1 VGHLSEITA
10 IFADCRDF
18 TRLTREMGPE
28 VITPFIDEFFRRCGD
43 IVVSHD
49 GILDN
54 FRGDA
59 VLAFFN
65 VPIRNEN
72 HVAAGV
78 EAAVQIQAAVPEI
91 NARLGS
97 EDVLG
102 VGIGVTTGMAYAS
115 LVGSDDCK
123 DYTVMGD
130 VVNMGSRLQNL
141 AGRGEILASE
151 SVHERVADAFPDAS
165 ESTVEIKGASDPVNV
180 YRLLTSES
188 PAQTSS

>member
-1 VGHLSEITA
+1 MGHLSDITV

-18 TRLTREMGPE
+18 TRLTHELGPE
-28 VITPFIDEFFRRCGD
+28 VITPLVDQFFRRCSE

-65 VPIRNEN
+65 VPIRHED
-72 HVAAGV
+72 HVAKAV
-78 EAAVQIQAAVPEI
+78 TAATQIQLAVPEI
-91 NARLGS
+91 NAKLGGG
-97 EDVLG
+97 DLLRVG
-102 VGIGVTTGMAYAS
+102 VGITTGMAYAS

-130 VVNMGSRLQNL
+130 VVNIGSRLQNM
-141 AGRGEILASE
+141 AKRGEILVSKEVYQQVASAFPNAR
-151 SVHERVADAFPDAS
+151 ERVL
-165 ESTVEIKGASDPVNV
+165 ELKGIGEPMHAYS
-180 YRLLTSES
+180 LE
-188 PAQTSS
+188 

>member
-1 VGHLSEITA
+1 MGHLSEITT

-18 TRLTREMGPE
+18 TRLTHELGPE
-28 VITPFIDEFFRRCGD
+28 VITPLIDRFFRRCSD

-65 VPIRNEN
+65 VPIRHED
-72 HVAAGV
+72 HVVKAVTAAT
-78 EAAVQIQAAVPEI
+78 QIQLAVPEI
-91 NARLGS
+91 NDKLGGG
-97 EDVLG
+97 DLLRVG
-102 VGIGVTTGMAYAS
+102 VGVTTGLAFAS

-130 VVNMGSRLQNL
+130 VVNIGSRLQNV
-141 AGRGEILASE
+141 AGRGEILVSEDVYKQVAS
-151 SVHERVADAFPDAS
+151 AFPDAQERVLELKGIS
-165 ESTVEIKGASDPVNV
+165 EPVRA
-180 YRLLTSES
+180 YSLK
-188 PAQTSS
+188 